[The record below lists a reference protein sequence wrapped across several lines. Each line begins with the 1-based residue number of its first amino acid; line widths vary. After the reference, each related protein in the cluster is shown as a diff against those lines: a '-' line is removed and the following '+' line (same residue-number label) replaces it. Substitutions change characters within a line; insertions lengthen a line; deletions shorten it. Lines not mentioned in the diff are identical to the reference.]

1 MGLTD
6 LLQSKQDSSACLLAT
21 RNLERL
27 FFSVQAA
34 YTLGRAGQGVFKG
47 LMSRLLRSESH
58 LGAPKIP

>member
-27 FFSVQAA
+27 FFSV
-34 YTLGRAGQGVFKG
+34 
-47 LMSRLLRSESH
+47 
-58 LGAPKIP
+58 

>member
-27 FFSVQAA
+27 FFSVQAG
-34 YTLGRAGQGVFKG
+34 YTPQSELGRVF
-47 LMSRLLRSESH
+47 SR
-58 LGAPKIP
+58 G